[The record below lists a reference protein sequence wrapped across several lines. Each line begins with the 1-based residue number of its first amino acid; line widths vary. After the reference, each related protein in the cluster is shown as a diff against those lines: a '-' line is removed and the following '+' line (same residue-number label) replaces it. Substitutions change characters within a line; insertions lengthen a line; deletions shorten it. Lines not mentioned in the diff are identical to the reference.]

1 MPTTPSVGDFIAA
14 AMEQNASPS
23 PKVVLKLQKKLR
35 EIEKIEAKI
44 ATGQNVDPLQREKVA
59 KKNEIEMQIQ
69 ELVDVASKP
78 TSPIE
83 QCTSVAVSTEAVVV
97 DAAKKL
103 RSISEDMQT
112 PVCAITAADQS
123 QSCATTVPGSD
134 NSGASTP
141 PQDTASERFASST
154 PSRETDQ
161 IICEEMIVS
170 TVKPVSTRWSDDVI
184 DDDAL
189 VYDKTV
195 DPNCRNGSQAWHEQ
209 IKQRNS
215 TTWRRVANNSR
226 ARRIDSYA
234 SKVFSCLDTDGD
246 GVLSSSEL
254 RVFAQATGFDD
265 ENDAWDKLY
274 EDVCMGV
281 PDEGLTFNNFS
292 HLFKGLMADDQFQSQ
307 IAEVYPESAMRQPR
321 RAGGPRGNRPRFAKA
336 STNPSLMT
344 FEDVCATCTYE
355 EVVRWCWQQGGYGAL
370 HFYLGTGNQGQNC
383 SYHHAGM
390 DAGNFG

>member
-1 MPTTPSVGDFIAA
+1 MPTTRSVGDFIAA

-44 ATGQNVDPLQREKVA
+44 ATGQNVDPLQREKVE
-59 KKNEIEMQIQ
+59 KKNEIVMQIQ

-83 QCTSVAVSTEAVVV
+83 PCTSVAVSTEAVVV

-141 PQDTASERFASST
+141 PQDRTSERFASST

-161 IICEEMIVS
+161 IICKEMIVS

-189 VYDKTV
+189 VYDKTL
-195 DPNCRNGSQAWHEQ
+195 DPTCRNGSQAWHEQ

-215 TTWRRVANNSR
+215 TWRRVANNSR
-226 ARRIDSYA
+226 ARRLDSYA

-254 RVFAQATGFDD
+254 RVFAQTTGFDD

-274 EDVCMGV
+274 EDVCMGT
-281 PDEGLTFNNFS
+281 PDEGLAFNDFS
-292 HLFKGLMADDQFQSQ
+292 HLFKGLMADDQFRSH
-307 IAEVYPESAMRQPR
+307 IAEVYPESAMRQQR
-321 RAGGPRGNRPRFAKA
+321 RSGGPRGNRPRFAKA

-344 FEDVCATCTYE
+344 FEEVCATCTYE
-355 EVVRWCWQQGGYGAL
+355 EVYRWCWQQGGYGAL
-370 HFYLGTGNQGQNC
+370 RFYLGIQGQNC
-383 SYHHAGM
+383 SYPHAGM
-390 DAGNFG
+390 AAGNFG